1 MKPKLSIGL
10 CIVISLV
17 LIIFGL
23 LFGTIQGYADE
34 RAHVTALLDG
44 DNGLLTVL
52 DYRAAD
58 GLNLCVV
65 ARRHLTD
72 DEDVATLETTAKAMR
87 AHPASLTETRTL
99 DEKLEKTVENVV
111 EKLRATPSFQSSSR
125 DVAYLDMLSTDLKQL
140 RQNAIT
146 TTYNEAATAFNAELE
161 KPVSGFLA
169 KLLGVKPCE
178 LYQ

>member
-1 MKPKLSIGL
+1 MKPKLSIGV
-10 CIVISLV
+10 CILISLV
-17 LIIFGL
+17 LVIFGL

-34 RAHVTALLDG
+34 RAHVTALLEG

-58 GLNLCVV
+58 GLNLSVV

-72 DEDVATLETTAKAMR
+72 DADVAELDATAKALR
-87 AHPASLTETRTL
+87 AHPASLTETRAL
-99 DEKLEKTVENVV
+99 DDKLDTAVDKVAA
-111 EKLRATPSFQSSSR
+111 KLRAASTFQNSSR

-146 TTYNEAATAFNAELE
+146 TTYNEAATTFNAELE

>member
-1 MKPKLSIGL
+1 M
-10 CIVISLV
+10 
-17 LIIFGL
+17 
-23 LFGTIQGYADE
+23 YAP
-34 RAHVTALLDG
+34 RADAATPLYDIAGVRRVEAQAIALLDG
-44 DNGLLTVL
+44 DSGLRTVL

-72 DEDVATLETTAKAMR
+72 DADVTALETTAKAMR
-87 AHPASLTETRTL
+87 AHPASLTETRAL
-99 DEKLEKTVENVV
+99 DDKLEETVESVAV
-111 EKLRATPSFQSSSR
+111 KLRATSSFQSSSR
-125 DVAYLDMLSTDLKQL
+125 DAAYLDMLSTDLKQL